1 MKHSVRKVA
10 AGLSSRVRA
19 GCNSFA
25 ATCIAFVL
33 VGVLSLGLTSTVN
46 AQSNTDGYIYGSVGG
61 AGDATVVVKN
71 IDTGAR
77 RTATPDPRGNFRVSA
92 LPVGIYRVVLIEDG
106 VESQA
111 REDISVSIGSGSA
124 VHFSSGMTDSDVI
137 ALEKFTVSGSL
148 VSPIDVSQTT
158 TVTIIREETIDL
170 LPVPRTLAGVALL
183 APGTTQGD
191 DDFGDFVS
199 FGGASVAENAY
210 FINGFNVTNF
220 RNGLGGSTVPFEFYK
235 EFQVMTGGYG
245 AEFGRSTGGVVNTVT
260 KRGSNNWEFG
270 GNVYYEPDALA
281 AQLRSEFWDG
291 QRLEN
296 NEHDYEESFIQ
307 NVYLSGPIIKDHLFF
322 YGIYQTRDNSSKFAT
337 ESSYYTDQSEDPFWG
352 LKVDWQIVDSQK
364 LEFTAFS
371 DKRETI
377 RNRWLYD
384 NSPNAE
390 SRTAYVGE
398 STFKRGGK
406 NYIGRYTGLFFDDRL
421 MLSAL
426 YGEGTYD
433 RTDEGAGDTH
443 PYLVESRNP
452 PTRVIGFSTA
462 ATPGIM
468 TDTRKAFRFDGE
480 FTVWNHRL
488 RFGYDTEKNTS
499 TDKIEYSGGVYYR
512 YYNVPGSGVVNGATV
527 PAGATE
533 YVRERHYEN
542 GGNFTVES
550 TALYV
555 EDTFKLMD
563 DRLLITAGVRSESFD
578 NLNAQD
584 ASFIKVDNQ
593 IAPRLAAAFDLKGDG
608 KSKITANYGR
618 YFLPIA
624 SNTNVRLA
632 GAELF
637 TEDYYVLTSVDGNF
651 LPTKGAK
658 LGGQVVFS
666 DGKVKDTLSIVDA
679 DISPMYQDE
688 FILAYQTAV
697 GQNWSVGVRGIYR
710 DLGSTIEDV
719 AIDAA
724 LNKYAASKGY
734 DTQYGFDAHG
744 FDYYV
749 LTNPGNPM
757 TVSIDFGSGTAE
769 KVTLPAADL
778 GYPESVRKYYALELF
793 AERLWDGKWYGS
805 FNYTWSHSYGNNEG
819 YVRSDNAQDDAGLTT
834 LFDQP
839 GLLDG
844 GFGDLPN
851 DRRHS
856 FKIFGAYKLTEEIQ
870 VGANVLVE
878 SGRPIN
884 GFGVH
889 PTDLFA
895 QAYGAESFFINGELA
910 PRGSLGRTPWTHRL
924 DLSLKYKPDF
934 AWVKN
939 RLTLGL
945 DVFNVFNT
953 DIVREVYEIA
963 EFDIGDPDPEFG
975 SPTAR
980 QTPRYIRISAEFAF

>member
-1 MKHSVRKVA
+1 MKHSVWKVA

-19 GCNSFA
+19 GSDSIA

-33 VGVLSLGLTSTVN
+33 VAVLALGLTSTVN

-61 AGDATVVVKN
+61 AGDTTVVVLN

-77 RTATPDPRGNFRVSA
+77 RTASPDSRGNYRIAA
-92 LPVGIYRVVLIEDG
+92 LPVGSYRVALLEDG

-111 REDISVSIGSGSA
+111 REDVNVSIGSGSA
-124 VHFSSGMTDSDVI
+124 VHFGSGMTDSDVI

-158 TVTIIREETIDL
+158 SVTILREETIDL

-191 DDFGDFVS
+191 DAFGDLVS

-210 FINGFNVTNF
+210 FINGFNITNF

-245 AEFGRSTGGVVNTVT
+245 AEFGRSTGGVINTVT
-260 KRGSNNWEFG
+260 KRGSNNWEIG
-270 GNVYYEPDALA
+270 GNVYFEPDAMA
-281 AQLRSEFWDG
+281 SKLRSEIWNG

-296 NEHDYEESFIQ
+296 NENDYDESYTQ
-307 NVYLSGPIIKDHLFF
+307 NVYLSGPILKDRLFF
-322 YGIYQTRDNSSKFAT
+322 YGIYQTRDNASKFAT
-337 ESSYYTDQSEDPFWG
+337 ESSYYQDQSEDPFWG
-352 LKVDWQIVDSQK
+352 VKVDWQIIDSQK
-364 LEFTAFS
+364 VEFTAFS
-371 DKRETI
+371 DKRETV
-377 RNRWLYD
+377 RDRWLYD
-384 NSPNAE
+384 TGTEDRA
-390 SRTAYVGE
+390 AYVGA
-398 STFKRGGK
+398 STFKRGGE

-433 RTDEGAGDTH
+433 RTDEGAGDTN
-443 PYLVESRNP
+443 PYIVESRNP
-452 PTRVIGFSTA
+452 PTRVIGFSTSA
-462 ATPGIM
+462 QPGALI
-468 TDTRKAFRFDGE
+468 DTRKAFRVDGE
-480 FTVWNHRL
+480 FTIWNHRL
-488 RFGYDTEKNTS
+488 RFGFDTEKNTS
-499 TDKIEYSGGVYYR
+499 TDKIAYSGGVYYR
-512 YYNVPGSGVVNGATV
+512 YYNVPSSGIVNKAAV
-527 PAGATE
+527 PAGTSE
-533 YVRERHYEN
+533 YVRERKYTN
-542 GGNFTVES
+542 GGAFTVES
-550 TALYV
+550 TAMYI

-563 DRLLITAGVRSESFD
+563 DRLLITAGVRNESFD
-578 NLNAQD
+578 NLNAQET
-584 ASFIKVDNQ
+584 SFIKVENQ

-608 KSKITANYGR
+608 KSKIFANYGK
-618 YFLPIA
+618 YYLPIA

-637 TEDYYVLTSVDGNF
+637 TEDYFVLNSVDSNF

-658 LGGQVVFS
+658 IGNQVVFS

-679 DISPMYQDE
+679 NISPMYQDE
-688 FILAYQTAV
+688 FIVGYQTAV
-697 GQNWSVGVRGIYR
+697 GQNWSVGIRGIYR
-710 DLGSTIEDV
+710 NLGSTIEDV

-724 LNKYAASKGY
+724 LNKYAVEKGY
-734 DTQYGFDAHG
+734 DTLYGFDAHG

-769 KVTLPAADL
+769 KVTLPVADL

-819 YVRSDNAQDDAGLTT
+819 YVRSDNGQDDAGLTT

-839 GLLDG
+839 GLTDG
-844 GFGDLPN
+844 SYGDLPN

-870 VGANVLVE
+870 VGANFIME

-884 GFGVH
+884 AFGVH

-895 QAYGAESFFINGELA
+895 QAYGAESFYLDGKLA
-910 PRGSLGRTPWTHRL
+910 PRGSLGRTTWTQRL
-924 DLSLKYKPDF
+924 DLSFKYKPNF

-939 RLTLGL
+939 RLTLGV
-945 DVFNVFNT
+945 DVFNVLDSHN
-953 DIVREVYEIA
+953 IREVNEVA
-963 EFDIGDPDPEFG
+963 EFGSGAPDPEFG
-975 SPTAR
+975 APTSR
-980 QTPRYIRISAEFAF
+980 QTPRYIRFSAEIAF